1 MGGRKTMAERFFNTS
16 GPVVPADHYCIPPLE
31 RFDLEQIL
39 RLIRAKRYFVLHAPR
54 QTGKTSG
61 LLALRDLLNAGDEYR
76 CVYANLET
84 AQTARGDVA
93 RGMKAVLHELRIRT
107 RIAFADGVLEGLVRG
122 ALEEAGADGALREAL
137 VRWSTADAKPL
148 VLLLDEIDALVGDTL
163 ISVLRQLRAGY
174 DQRPSA
180 FPQSVILCGIRD
192 VRDYRIHSE
201 SAGEIIAGGSAF
213 NVKAKSLRLGDFG
226 EADVGSL
233 LGQHSEETGQEF
245 TEGALA
251 AVWSLS
257 RGQPW
262 LVNALV
268 YQACFEDRAGRD
280 RSRTIDEEAI
290 MEAREELVL
299 SRQTHLHQLAD
310 KLREERVRRVIEPVL
325 SGEASGGADRA
336 SPDDVEYVRDL
347 GLLARRGPR
356 RIANPI
362 YREVIPRE
370 LMYAR
375 EDEILQE
382 TEWYVKPDGDLDV
395 EGLLAAFQGFFRE
408 HSEHWLERFL
418 YKEAGPQLVLQTF
431 LQRVVNP
438 GGALA
443 RHTRLTP
450 RTRHRGRGCHRG
462 GRIEREYALGSRRTD
477 LLIVWPPGRFAGAA
491 REPAVPAR
499 RYVVECKI
507 LRGSLDATIREG
519 LEQTLA
525 YMDKCNAESGH
536 LVIFDRDESKPWEE
550 KIFRREESLGGRAVT
565 VWGA

>member
-1 MGGRKTMAERFFNTS
+1 MAERFFNTS

-31 RFDLEQIL
+31 RFDLDEIL

-54 QTGKTSG
+54 QTGKTSA

-76 CVYANLET
+76 CVYANVET
-84 AQTARGDVA
+84 GQTARSDVEQ
-93 RGMKAVLHELRIRT
+93 GMRAILT
-107 RIAFADGVLEGLVRG
+107 
-122 ALEEAGADGALREAL
+122 ALAREARL
-137 VRWSTADAKPL
+137 TLRDHSLGELWPGLLDTAGPHSILLETLTRWCEADRLPL
-148 VLLLDEIDALVGDTL
+148 VLFLDEVDALVGDTL
-163 ISVLRQLRAGY
+163 ISLLRQLRAGY
-174 DQRPSA
+174 ANRPVA

-213 NVKAKSLRLGDFG
+213 NIKAKSLRLGDFD
-226 EADVGSL
+226 EADVRAL
-233 LGQHSEETGQEF
+233 LGQHAEETGQEF
-245 TEGALA
+245 TDGAVA
-251 AVWSLS
+251 AVWNQSQ
-257 RGQPW
+257 GQPW
-262 LVNALV
+262 LVNALANE
-268 YQACFEDRAGRD
+268 ACFENKANRD

-290 MEAREELVL
+290 MEAREELIL

-310 KLREERVRRVIEPVL
+310 KLQEERVRRVVEPVL
-325 SGEASGGADRA
+325 SGGATSGTDMAG
-336 SPDDVEYVRDL
+336 SNDVEYVRDL
-347 GLLARRGPR
+347 GLLTRRGPAK
-356 RIANPI
+356 IANPI

-375 EDEILQE
+375 EAEIVQE

-395 EGLLAAFQGFFRE
+395 EGLLAAFQRFFRE
-408 HSEHWLERFL
+408 HSEHWLERFQ
-418 YKEAGPQLVLQTF
+418 YKEAGPQLILQTF
-431 LQRVVNP
+431 LQRIVN
-438 GGALA
+438 G
-443 RHTRLTP
+443 
-450 RTRHRGRGCHRG
+450 G

-491 REPAVPAR
+491 EPGVPAR

-507 LRGSLDATIREG
+507 LRGSLEATIREG

-525 YMDKCNAESGH
+525 YMDKCGAESGH

-550 KIFRREESLGGRAVT
+550 KLYRREESLGGRTVT